1 MCTTI
6 LRGALC
12 LAMLLSAV
20 GGVSAQEK
28 PPPAADEPAPTPTIE
43 ELQRQV
49 EELTR
54 QLAIVQKQLEEMR
67 AQQEEERRQAELEQL
82 RQAAQ
87 TEAATTTE
95 TEEVDTTT
103 KFVSGTRMQS
113 MLNPE
118 ISVTGDIFFVGGE
131 HEKEEMLADHFELDI
146 QSYLDPFTRMHLVVG
161 YHGPEHESSFGAE
174 DDEEEVHSDE
184 GFGIGEGYITW
195 LQLPGHTSLTVGKKR
210 QQFGVLNRWHRH
222 ALDQADWPWVI
233 SESFGEHGLV
243 GTGVSM
249 DWLMPRLWADTN
261 ELTVEI
267 MNGNNDVA
275 FAGSDWTKPTYLVFL
290 KNYWDLTSDSYLE
303 VDLTGMHGVTDN
315 SGDLNHDFLA
325 LDFAYDWY
333 PAGRELYHGFTARGM
348 ILRSWLDREDVG
360 SLDSWGSYLYGQYK
374 FASRWI
380 GGLRWDW
387 VEDQR
392 VADHETWG
400 LTPYLTFWQSEFVR
414 LRGEFTYERD
424 NLFGTDRRF
433 DLQITFAAGPHKHES
448 Y

>member
-1 MCTTI
+1 MSTTI
-6 LRGALC
+6 IRGALC
-12 LAMLLSAV
+12 VAVLLSAA
-20 GGVSAQEK
+20 GGASAQGK
-28 PPPAADEPAPTPTIE
+28 PPPPAAEPTPTATIE

-54 QLAIVQKQLEEMR
+54 QLAIVQQQLEKMR
-67 AQQEEERRQAELEQL
+67 AQQEEARRQAELEEL
-82 RQAAQ
+82 RQAAAS
-87 TEAATTTE
+87 EASKGEAPQE
-95 TEEVDTTT
+95 LDTST

-146 QSYLDPFTRMHLVVG
+146 QSYLDPYTRMHLVVG
-161 YHGPEHESSFGAE
+161 YHGPEHESSFGAGGA
-174 DDEEEVHSDE
+174 EEEHGDE
-184 GFGIGEGYITW
+184 GFGVGEGYITW
-195 LQLPGHTSLTVGKKR
+195 LNLPGHTSLTVGKKR

-233 SESFGEHGLV
+233 QESFGEHGLV
-243 GTGVSM
+243 GTGVSV

-290 KNYWDLTSDSYLE
+290 KNYWDLTTDSYLE
-303 VDLTGMHGVTDN
+303 VDLTGMHGVTDR

-325 LDFAYDWY
+325 LDFTYDWY
-333 PAGRELYHGFTARGM
+333 PAGRELYRGFTARGM
-348 ILRSWLDREDVG
+348 ILRSWLDREVFG
-360 SLDSWGSYLYGQYK
+360 SLDTWGSYLYGQYK
-374 FASRWI
+374 FASRWVA
-380 GGLRWDW
+380 GLRWDW

-392 VADHETWG
+392 VADHDSWG

-424 NLFGTDRRF
+424 TVYGTDRRF

>member
-1 MCTTI
+1 MCKTI
-6 LRGALC
+6 LRGVLC
-12 LAMLLSAV
+12 LAVLLSAV

-54 QLAIVQKQLEEMR
+54 QLAIVQKQLEEMK
-67 AQQEEERRQAELEQL
+67 AQQEEERRQAELGEL

-222 ALDQADWPWVI
+222 ALDQADWPWAI

-275 FAGSDWTKPTYLVFL
+275 FAGSDWTKPT
-290 KNYWDLTSDSYLE
+290 W
-303 VDLTGMHGVTDN
+303 
-315 SGDLNHDFLA
+315 
-325 LDFAYDWY
+325 
-333 PAGRELYHGFTARGM
+333 RELYRGFTARGM

-360 SLDSWGSYLYGQYK
+360 SLDSWGSYLYGQCK

-387 VEDQR
+387 IEDQR